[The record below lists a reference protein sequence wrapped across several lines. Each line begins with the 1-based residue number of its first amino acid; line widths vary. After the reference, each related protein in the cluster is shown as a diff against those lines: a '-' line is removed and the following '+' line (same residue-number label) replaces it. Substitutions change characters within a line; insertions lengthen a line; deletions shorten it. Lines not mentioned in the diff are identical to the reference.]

1 MRFKKAKN
9 TIKDIQRH
17 AFLNACLLATVVILS
32 VMLFSVTVISVSLKK
47 GMGNMRKRLGADI
60 MLVPKG
66 EREKAENML
75 LEGSRSNFY
84 FDGAVYEKVQSIDG
98 ISDSTSQCFLKSLS
112 ADCCSS
118 EVQIVFFDP
127 ESDFVVGPWI
137 ETEYKQKLSGDAVIV
152 GSDIVS
158 EDGKIKLFGQEY
170 AIASQMARTG
180 TALDS
185 SVYFSADAKAELLR
199 NAEEKGSFLTEEQK
213 KGDILSSIF
222 INVDGSHT
230 TEQVI
235 DSAHKTI
242 GDIFDVV
249 YPKKLHESLSG
260 SLGKITGVV
269 NVISLSLGILL
280 VAILLI
286 INSIIMKGRKSEI
299 ALLRVL
305 GHRKKD
311 LIRKLLSEMGL
322 ISLAGALGGSLLGAL
337 IVIPFGRY
345 IGKSLDMPYLGP
357 GIASF
362 LVQILLIVGIVIL
375 IVFLASVF
383 FIIHTTNT
391 EPYLALRKEE

>member
-1 MRFKKAKN
+1 MSLKRTKN

-127 ESDFVVGPWI
+127 ETDFVVGPWI
-137 ETEYKQKLSGDAVIV
+137 ETEYKKKLSGDAVIV

-158 EDGKIKLFGQEY
+158 EDGRIKLFGQEY
-170 AIASQMARTG
+170 PIASQMARTG

-185 SVYFSADAKAELLR
+185 SVYFSTDAKVELLK

-230 TEQVI
+230 AEQII

-311 LIRKLLSEMGL
+311 LVRKLLSEMGL

-357 GIASF
+357 GIASV
-362 LVQILLIVGIVIL
+362 LLQILLIVGLVIL
-375 IVFLASVF
+375 IVFLSSVF
-383 FIIHTTNT
+383 FIIRTTNI

>member
-1 MRFKKAKN
+1 MRFRKTKN

-84 FDGAVYEKVQSIDG
+84 FEGEVYEKVQSIDG

-137 ETEYKQKLSGDAVIV
+137 ETEYKQKLSGDEVIV

-185 SVYFSADAKAELLR
+185 SVYFSTDAKAELLR

-260 SLGKITGVV
+260 SLLKITGVV

-357 GIASF
+357 GIASV
-362 LVQILLIVGIVIL
+362 LVQILLIVCIVIL

>member
-1 MRFKKAKN
+1 MRFPKTKN

-127 ESDFVVGPWI
+127 DSDFVVGPWI

-170 AIASQMARTG
+170 PIASQMARTG

-185 SVYFSADAKAELLR
+185 SVYFSTDAKAELLR

-305 GHRKKD
+305 GHKKKD

-357 GIASF
+357 GIASV

>member
-1 MRFKKAKN
+1 MSLKRTKN

-127 ESDFVVGPWI
+127 ETDFVVGPWI

-158 EDGKIKLFGQEY
+158 ENGRIKLFGQEY

-185 SVYFSADAKAELLR
+185 SVYFSTDAKVELLK

-230 TEQVI
+230 AEQVI
-235 DSAHKTI
+235 DSAHKKI

-305 GHRKKD
+305 GHKKKD

-357 GIASF
+357 GIVSV
-362 LVQILLIVGIVIL
+362 LLQILLIVGLVIL
-375 IVFLASVF
+375 IVFLSSVF
-383 FIIHTTNT
+383 FIIHTTNI

>member
-1 MRFKKAKN
+1 MRYKKTKN

-84 FDGAVYEKVQSIDG
+84 FEGEVYEKVQSIDG

-185 SVYFSADAKAELLR
+185 SVYFSTDAKAELLR

-322 ISLAGALGGSLLGAL
+322 ISLAGALGGRS
-337 IVIPFGRY
+337 
-345 IGKSLDMPYLGP
+345 
-357 GIASF
+357 
-362 LVQILLIVGIVIL
+362 
-375 IVFLASVF
+375 
-383 FIIHTTNT
+383 
-391 EPYLALRKEE
+391 

>member
-1 MRFKKAKN
+1 MRFKKSKN

-84 FDGAVYEKVQSIDG
+84 FEGEVYEKVQSIDG

-185 SVYFSADAKAELLR
+185 SVYFSTDAKAELLR

-357 GIASF
+357 GIASV

>member
-1 MRFKKAKN
+1 MRFPKTKN

-137 ETEYKQKLSGDAVIV
+137 ETEYKQKLSGDTVIV

-158 EDGKIKLFGQEY
+158 EEGKIKLFGQEY
-170 AIASQMARTG
+170 LIASKMARTG

-185 SVYFSADAKAELLR
+185 SVYFSTDAKAELLK

-230 TEQVI
+230 AEQVI

-357 GIASF
+357 GIASV
-362 LVQILLIVGIVIL
+362 LIQILMIVCIVSL
-375 IVFLASVF
+375 IVFLSSVF

>member
-1 MRFKKAKN
+1 MRFPKTKN

-137 ETEYKQKLSGDAVIV
+137 ETEYKQKLSGDTVIV

-170 AIASQMARTG
+170 LIASKMARTG

-185 SVYFSADAKAELLR
+185 SVYFSTDAKAELLK

-230 TEQVI
+230 AEQVI

-357 GIASF
+357 GIASV
-362 LVQILLIVGIVIL
+362 LVQILMIVCIVTL
-375 IVFLASVF
+375 IVFLSSVF

>member
-1 MRFKKAKN
+1 MSLKRTKN

-127 ESDFVVGPWI
+127 ETDFVVGPWI
-137 ETEYKQKLSGDAVIV
+137 ETEYEQKLSGDAVIV

-158 EDGKIKLFGQEY
+158 EDGRIKLFGQEY

-185 SVYFSADAKAELLR
+185 SVYFSTDAKSELLK

-230 TEQVI
+230 AEQVI

-286 INSIIMKGRKSEI
+286 INSIIMKGRKPEI

-305 GHRKKD
+305 GHKKKD

-322 ISLAGALGGSLLGAL
+322 ISLAGALGGSFLGAL

-357 GIASF
+357 GIASV
-362 LVQILLIVGIVIL
+362 LLQILLIVGLVIL
-375 IVFLASVF
+375 IVFLSSVF
-383 FIIHTTNT
+383 FIIRTTNI

>member
-1 MRFKKAKN
+1 MSLKRTKN

-127 ESDFVVGPWI
+127 ETDFVVGPWI

-158 EDGKIKLFGQEY
+158 ENGRIKLFGQEY

-185 SVYFSADAKAELLR
+185 SVYFSTDAKSELLK

-230 TEQVI
+230 AEQII

-305 GHRKKD
+305 GHKKKD

-357 GIASF
+357 GIVSV
-362 LVQILLIVGIVIL
+362 LLQILLIVGLVIL
-375 IVFLASVF
+375 IVFLSSVF
-383 FIIHTTNT
+383 FIIHTTNI

>member
-1 MRFKKAKN
+1 MRFKKTKN

-84 FDGAVYEKVQSIDG
+84 FEGEVYEKVQSIDG

-170 AIASQMARTG
+170 PIASQMARTG

-185 SVYFSADAKAELLR
+185 SVYFSTDAKAELLK

-357 GIASF
+357 GIASV

>member
-1 MRFKKAKN
+1 MRFPKTKN

-84 FDGAVYEKVQSIDG
+84 FEGEVYEKVQSIDG

-137 ETEYKQKLSGDAVIV
+137 ETEYKQKLSGDTVIV

-185 SVYFSADAKAELLR
+185 SVYFSTDAKAELLK

-230 TEQVI
+230 AEQVI

-357 GIASF
+357 GIASV
-362 LVQILLIVGIVIL
+362 LVQILLIVCIVIL

>member
-1 MRFKKAKN
+1 MRFKKVKN

-84 FDGAVYEKVQSIDG
+84 FEGEVYEKVQSIDG

-127 ESDFVVGPWI
+127 DSDFVVGPWI

-180 TALDS
+180 TALDR
-185 SVYFSADAKAELLR
+185 SVYFSTDAKAELLR

-357 GIASF
+357 GIASV

-383 FIIHTTNT
+383 YIIHTTNT

>member
-84 FDGAVYEKVQSIDG
+84 FEGEVYEKVQSIDG

-170 AIASQMARTG
+170 PIASQMARTG

-185 SVYFSADAKAELLR
+185 SVYFSTDAKAELLR
-199 NAEEKGSFLTEEQK
+199 NAEERGSFLTEEQK

-286 INSIIMKGRKSEI
+286 INSIIMKGRKPEI

-357 GIASF
+357 GIASV
-362 LVQILLIVGIVIL
+362 LIQILLIVCIVIL

>member
-1 MRFKKAKN
+1 MRFKKTKN

-127 ESDFVVGPWI
+127 ETDFVVGPWI

-170 AIASQMARTG
+170 PIASQMARTG

-185 SVYFSADAKAELLR
+185 SVYFSTDAKAELLR

-305 GHRKKD
+305 GHKKKD

-357 GIASF
+357 GIASV

>member
-127 ESDFVVGPWI
+127 DSDFVVGPWI

-357 GIASF
+357 GIASV
-362 LVQILLIVGIVIL
+362 LIQILLIVGIVIL

>member
-1 MRFKKAKN
+1 MRFPKTTN

-170 AIASQMARTG
+170 PIASQMARTG

-185 SVYFSADAKAELLR
+185 SVYFSTDAKAELLR

-357 GIASF
+357 GITSV

>member
-1 MRFKKAKN
+1 MRFKKTKN

-84 FDGAVYEKVQSIDG
+84 FEGEVYEKVQSIDG

-185 SVYFSADAKAELLR
+185 SVYFSTDAKAELLR

-357 GIASF
+357 GIASV
-362 LVQILLIVGIVIL
+362 LIQILLIVGIVIL

>member
-1 MRFKKAKN
+1 MRFKKTKN

-84 FDGAVYEKVQSIDG
+84 FEGEVYEKVQSIDG

-180 TALDS
+180 TALDR
-185 SVYFSADAKAELLR
+185 SVYFSTDAKAELLR

-305 GHRKKD
+305 GHKKKD

-357 GIASF
+357 GIASV

-383 FIIHTTNT
+383 YIIHTTNT

>member
-84 FDGAVYEKVQSIDG
+84 FEGEVYEKVQSIDG

-185 SVYFSADAKAELLR
+185 SVYLSTDAKAELLK

-357 GIASF
+357 GIASV

>member
-1 MRFKKAKN
+1 MRYKKTKN

-127 ESDFVVGPWI
+127 DSDFVVGPWI

-357 GIASF
+357 GIASV

>member
-1 MRFKKAKN
+1 MRFEKTKN

-84 FDGAVYEKVQSIDG
+84 FEGEVYEKVQSIDG

-185 SVYFSADAKAELLR
+185 SVYFSTDAKAELLR

-305 GHRKKD
+305 GHKKKD

-357 GIASF
+357 GIASV

>member
-1 MRFKKAKN
+1 MRFKKTKN

-84 FDGAVYEKVQSIDG
+84 FEGEVYEKVQSIDG

-185 SVYFSADAKAELLR
+185 SVYFSTDAKAELLR

-305 GHRKKD
+305 GHKKKD

-357 GIASF
+357 GIASV

>member
-1 MRFKKAKN
+1 MRFKKSKN
-9 TIKDIQRH
+9 AIKDIQRH

-84 FDGAVYEKVQSIDG
+84 FEGEVYEKVQSIDG

-127 ESDFVVGPWI
+127 ESDFVVGPGI

-180 TALDS
+180 TALC
-185 SVYFSADAKAELLR
+185 
-199 NAEEKGSFLTEEQK
+199 
-213 KGDILSSIF
+213 
-222 INVDGSHT
+222 
-230 TEQVI
+230 
-235 DSAHKTI
+235 
-242 GDIFDVV
+242 
-249 YPKKLHESLSG
+249 
-260 SLGKITGVV
+260 
-269 NVISLSLGILL
+269 ISLPMQKR
-280 VAILLI
+280 
-286 INSIIMKGRKSEI
+286 NSSEMPK
-299 ALLRVL
+299 R
-305 GHRKKD
+305 KD
-311 LIRKLLSEMGL
+311 LS
-322 ISLAGALGGSLLGAL
+322 
-337 IVIPFGRY
+337 
-345 IGKSLDMPYLGP
+345 
-357 GIASF
+357 
-362 LVQILLIVGIVIL
+362 
-375 IVFLASVF
+375 
-383 FIIHTTNT
+383 
-391 EPYLALRKEE
+391 

>member
-1 MRFKKAKN
+1 MRFPKTKN

-84 FDGAVYEKVQSIDG
+84 FEGEVYEKVQSIDG

-127 ESDFVVGPWI
+127 DSDFVVGPWI

-185 SVYFSADAKAELLR
+185 SVYFSTDAKAELLR

-357 GIASF
+357 GIASV

>member
-1 MRFKKAKN
+1 MKFKKTKN

-84 FDGAVYEKVQSIDG
+84 FEGEVYEKVQSIDG

-127 ESDFVVGPWI
+127 DSDFVVGPWI

-185 SVYFSADAKAELLR
+185 SVYFSTDAKAELLR

-357 GIASF
+357 GIASV

>member
-1 MRFKKAKN
+1 MRFKKTKN

-127 ESDFVVGPWI
+127 DSDFVVGPWI

-170 AIASQMARTG
+170 AIASKMARTG

-185 SVYFSADAKAELLR
+185 SVYFSTDAKAELLK

-286 INSIIMKGRKSEI
+286 INSIIMKGRKPEI

-357 GIASF
+357 GIASV
-362 LVQILLIVGIVIL
+362 LIQILLIVCIVIL

>member
-1 MRFKKAKN
+1 MRFKKTKN

-84 FDGAVYEKVQSIDG
+84 FEGEVYEKVQSIDG

-170 AIASQMARTG
+170 PIASQMARTG

-185 SVYFSADAKAELLR
+185 SVYFSTDAKAELLR

-357 GIASF
+357 GIASV

>member
-1 MRFKKAKN
+1 MRFKKTKN

-84 FDGAVYEKVQSIDG
+84 FEGEVYEKVQSIDG

-127 ESDFVVGPWI
+127 DSDFVVGPWI

-185 SVYFSADAKAELLR
+185 SVYFSTDAKAELLR

-305 GHRKKD
+305 GHKKKD

-357 GIASF
+357 GIASV

>member
-1 MRFKKAKN
+1 MRFKKTKN

-84 FDGAVYEKVQSIDG
+84 FEGEVYEKVQSIDG

-185 SVYFSADAKAELLR
+185 SVYFSTDAKAELLR

>member
-1 MRFKKAKN
+1 
-9 TIKDIQRH
+9 
-17 AFLNACLLATVVILS
+17 
-32 VMLFSVTVISVSLKK
+32 
-47 GMGNMRKRLGADI
+47 
-60 MLVPKG
+60 
-66 EREKAENML
+66 
-75 LEGSRSNFY
+75 
-84 FDGAVYEKVQSIDG
+84 
-98 ISDSTSQCFLKSLS
+98 
-112 ADCCSS
+112 
-118 EVQIVFFDP
+118 
-127 ESDFVVGPWI
+127 
-137 ETEYKQKLSGDAVIV
+137 
-152 GSDIVS
+152 
-158 EDGKIKLFGQEY
+158 
-170 AIASQMARTG
+170 MARTG

-185 SVYFSADAKAELLR
+185 SVYFSTDAKAELLR

-357 GIASF
+357 GIASV

>member
-1 MRFKKAKN
+1 MRYKKTKN

-127 ESDFVVGPWI
+127 DSDFVVGPWI

-170 AIASQMARTG
+170 PIASKMARTG

-185 SVYFSADAKAELLR
+185 SVYFSTDAKAELLK

-357 GIASF
+357 GIASV

>member
-1 MRFKKAKN
+1 MRFKKTKN

-84 FDGAVYEKVQSIDG
+84 FEGEVYEKVQSIDG

-137 ETEYKQKLSGDAVIV
+137 ETEYKQTLSAVIV

-180 TALDS
+180 TALDR
-185 SVYFSADAKAELLR
+185 SVYFSTDAKAELLR

-305 GHRKKD
+305 GHKKKD

-357 GIASF
+357 GIASV

-383 FIIHTTNT
+383 YIIHTTNT

>member
-1 MRFKKAKN
+1 MSLKRTKN

-127 ESDFVVGPWI
+127 ETDFVVGPWI
-137 ETEYKQKLSGDAVIV
+137 ETEYKKKLTGDAVIV

-158 EDGKIKLFGQEY
+158 EDGKIKLFGQAY

-185 SVYFSADAKAELLR
+185 SVYFSTDAKSELLK

-230 TEQVI
+230 AEQVI

-357 GIASF
+357 GIASV

>member
-1 MRFKKAKN
+1 MSLKRTKN

-127 ESDFVVGPWI
+127 ETDFVVGPWI

-158 EDGKIKLFGQEY
+158 EDGRIKLFGQEY
-170 AIASQMARTG
+170 PIASQMARTG

-185 SVYFSADAKAELLR
+185 SVYFSTDAKSELLK
-199 NAEEKGSFLTEEQK
+199 NAEEKESFLTEEQK

-230 TEQVI
+230 AEQII

-305 GHRKKD
+305 GHKKKD

-357 GIASF
+357 GIVSV
-362 LVQILLIVGIVIL
+362 LLQIFLIVGLVIL
-375 IVFLASVF
+375 IVFLSSVF
-383 FIIHTTNT
+383 FIIHTTNI

>member
-1 MRFKKAKN
+1 MSLKRTKN

-127 ESDFVVGPWI
+127 ETDFVVGPWI

-158 EDGKIKLFGQEY
+158 EDGSIKLFGQEY

-185 SVYFSADAKAELLR
+185 SVYFSTDAKSELLK

-230 TEQVI
+230 AEQII

-269 NVISLSLGILL
+269 NIISLSLGILL

-305 GHRKKD
+305 GHKKKD

-322 ISLAGALGGSLLGAL
+322 ISLAGALGGSFLGAL

-357 GIASF
+357 GIASV
-362 LVQILLIVGIVIL
+362 LLQILLIVGLVIL
-375 IVFLASVF
+375 IVFLSSVF
-383 FIIHTTNT
+383 FIIHTTNI

>member
-1 MRFKKAKN
+1 MSLKRTKN

-127 ESDFVVGPWI
+127 ETDFVVGPWI

-158 EDGKIKLFGQEY
+158 EDG
-170 AIASQMARTG
+170 R
-180 TALDS
+180 D
-185 SVYFSADAKAELLR
+185 
-199 NAEEKGSFLTEEQK
+199 
-213 KGDILSSIF
+213 
-222 INVDGSHT
+222 
-230 TEQVI
+230 
-235 DSAHKTI
+235 
-242 GDIFDVV
+242 
-249 YPKKLHESLSG
+249 
-260 SLGKITGVV
+260 
-269 NVISLSLGILL
+269 
-280 VAILLI
+280 
-286 INSIIMKGRKSEI
+286 RKS
-299 ALLRVL
+299 V
-305 GHRKKD
+305 
-311 LIRKLLSEMGL
+311 
-322 ISLAGALGGSLLGAL
+322 
-337 IVIPFGRY
+337 V
-345 IGKSLDMPYLGP
+345 
-357 GIASF
+357 
-362 LVQILLIVGIVIL
+362 
-375 IVFLASVF
+375 
-383 FIIHTTNT
+383 
-391 EPYLALRKEE
+391 

>member
-1 MRFKKAKN
+1 MSLKRTKN

-127 ESDFVVGPWI
+127 ETDFVVGPWI

-158 EDGKIKLFGQEY
+158 EDGRIKLFGQEY

-185 SVYFSADAKAELLR
+185 SVYFSTDAKSELLK

-230 TEQVI
+230 AEQII

-322 ISLAGALGGSLLGAL
+322 ISLAGALGGSFLGAL

-357 GIASF
+357 GIASV
-362 LVQILLIVGIVIL
+362 LLQILLIVGLVIL
-375 IVFLASVF
+375 IVFLSSVF
-383 FIIHTTNT
+383 FIIHTTNI

>member
-1 MRFKKAKN
+1 MRFKKSKN

-84 FDGAVYEKVQSIDG
+84 FEGEVYEKVQSIDG

-127 ESDFVVGPWI
+127 DSDFVVGPWI

-170 AIASQMARTG
+170 PIASQMARTG

-185 SVYFSADAKAELLR
+185 SVYFSTDAKAELLK

-357 GIASF
+357 GIASV